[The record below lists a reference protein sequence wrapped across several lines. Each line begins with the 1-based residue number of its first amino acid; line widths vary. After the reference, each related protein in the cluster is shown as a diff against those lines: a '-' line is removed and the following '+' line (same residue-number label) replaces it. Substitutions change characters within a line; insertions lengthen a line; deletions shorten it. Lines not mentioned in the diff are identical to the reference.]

1 MANTVLL
8 EVSDEIATLR
18 LNRPEVLNA
27 LSVEMME
34 DLARAL
40 RALTARRDYA
50 VVVVEG
56 AGPDFMAGGDIN
68 DFARHL
74 GLSPES
80 RLASFRAMIEQYIN
94 PAVTTLQGLHAP
106 VICKVRGACAGFGL
120 SLMLA
125 CDLVLCADNAKFT
138 SAYAA
143 IGLSADGG
151 MSYFLPRMVGTRK
164 ALELLLLAERLQ
176 ASSSPLLSTRRRRMK
191 AICWKQRR
199 GPAHSPHFW
208 KRLTLRVCRKS

>member
-1 MANTVLL
+1 MSIILNPAARAGPARPLPEPEPAMANTVLL

-40 RALTARRDYA
+40 RALSARRDYA

-56 AGPDFMAGGDIN
+56 AGPHFMAGGDIN

-143 IGLSADGG
+143 IGLSA
-151 MSYFLPRMVGTRK
+151 MKPPPPNSCMAVSMT
-164 ALELLLLAERLQ
+164 
-176 ASSSPLLSTRRRRMK
+176 SCST
-191 AICWKQRR
+191 
-199 GPAHSPHFW
+199 
-208 KRLTLRVCRKS
+208 